1 MDVPVDGR
9 STYPLH
15 PRVMSLVNPWFA
27 VAVAAARLGIE
38 AQTVVALRL
47 MRLAAF
53 GSSSRAEAALMVR
66 EKLSALVEVQAAAAT
81 GVASGRLGS
90 VVAHRVLR
98 VFSKRVRANRRR
110 LSSPRH

>member
-1 MDVPVDGR
+1 MDAPVDGR
-9 STYPLH
+9 STHPLH
-15 PRVMSLVNPWFA
+15 PRVISLVNPWFA

-38 AQTVVALRL
+38 AQAVVALRL

-66 EKLSALVEVQAAAAT
+66 EKLFALVEVQAAAAT

-98 VFSKRVRANRRR
+98 VFSKHVRANRRR